1 MAPKKTAGSTKLK
14 YLILSIIIAVVAW
27 TVVAYSTDPDM
38 TRTITGVKIELAG
51 AEELQNRGLVALDTD
66 KLPKMSVK
74 VTGKRS
80 DLMSIMDDMRVILDL
95 SGITNAGNYEV
106 QGSVKL
112 PNTRVTVEK
121 IVSDGVNIVI
131 DKLETREVKILIY
144 QDGQVEGK
152 IVETLPKSE
161 TVAIS
166 GASTELDM
174 INGAYATIN
183 LDTVKEEG
191 VVKIATA
198 IAPKDGVTIDDLP
211 TLVLKEKE
219 IEVQNIFYEP
229 LEATVYITSKPV
241 EGFAIDQEN
250 TIVTPQKVTIGVKG
264 GYNVPVVTATVP
276 EYIDHEVEIELNDTD
291 NIHIPNDV
299 KFVKVIPAWVEVL
312 N

>member
-1 MAPKKTAGSTKLK
+1 MAPKKTAGSAKLK
-14 YLILSIIIAVVAW
+14 YLILSVIIAVVAW
-27 TVVAYSTDPDM
+27 TVVAYTTDPDM

-51 AEELQNRGLVALDTD
+51 EEELQEKGLVALDTD

-80 DLMSIMDDMRVILDL
+80 DLMSVMDDMRVILDL
-95 SGITNAGNYEV
+95 SGITEAGNYEV

-112 PNTRVTVEK
+112 PNTRVTVDK
-121 IVSDGVNIVI
+121 IISDGVNMVI

-166 GASTELDM
+166 GAATELDQ

-183 LDTVKEEG
+183 LDKVAEEG
-191 VVKIATA
+191 VVKISTA

-211 TLVLKEKE
+211 TLELKEKE
-219 IEVQNIFYEP
+219 IEVENIFYEP
-229 LEATVYITSKPV
+229 LEATVYVTSKHV
-241 EGFAIDQEN
+241 EGYIIDQEN
-250 TIVTPQKVTIGVKG
+250 TVITPEKVIIGVKG

-276 EYIDHEVEIELNDTD
+276 EHIDHEVEVELNDTE
-291 NIHIPNDV
+291 NIHIPSDV

>member
-1 MAPKKTAGSTKLK
+1 MAPKKTAGSAKLK
-14 YLILSIIIAVVAW
+14 YLILSVIIAVVAW
-27 TVVAYSTDPDM
+27 TVVAYTTDPDM

-51 AEELQNRGLVALDTD
+51 EEELQEKGLVALDTD

-80 DLMSIMDDMRVILDL
+80 DLMSVMDDMRVILDL
-95 SGITNAGNYEV
+95 SGITEAGNYEV

-112 PNTRVTVEK
+112 PNTRVSVDK
-121 IVSDGVNIVI
+121 IISDGVNMVI

-166 GASTELDM
+166 GAATELDQ

-183 LDTVKEEG
+183 LDKVVEAG
-191 VVKIATA
+191 IVKIPTA
-198 IAPKDGVTIDDLP
+198 IAPKDGVTIDDLL
-211 TLVLKEKE
+211 TLELKEKE
-219 IEVQNIFYEP
+219 IEVENIFYEP
-229 LEATVYITSKPV
+229 MEATVYVTSKPV
-241 EGFAIDQEN
+241 DGYIIDQEN
-250 TIVTPQKVTIGVKG
+250 TVINPEKVTIGVKG

-276 EYIDHEVEIELNDTD
+276 EHIDHEVEVELNDTED
-291 NIHIPNDV
+291 IHIPSDV
-299 KFVKVIPAWVEVL
+299 KFVKVIPAWTEVL